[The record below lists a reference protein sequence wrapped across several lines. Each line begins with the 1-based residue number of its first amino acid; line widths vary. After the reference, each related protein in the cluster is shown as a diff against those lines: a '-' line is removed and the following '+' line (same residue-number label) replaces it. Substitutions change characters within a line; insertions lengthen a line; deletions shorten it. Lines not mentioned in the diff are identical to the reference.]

1 MGGGSGSTTTTM
13 ASTTTTITTESKPG
27 SLKFVIVDMIG
38 FYVTGSVTWEKSECA
53 ATSFRILPAS
63 RSLQN
68 TTIEYTET
76 CGKMMTIAGDSNGK
90 ACETFKTP
98 TAQPIST
105 FYVKTKTGAG
115 VGNCEFASNPKSP
128 FK

>member
-1 MGGGSGSTTTTM
+1 MDQQQLPWPHQTTT
-13 ASTTTTITTESKPG
+13 TTESKPG
-27 SLKFVIVDMIG
+27 TLKFVIVDMIG

-53 ATSFRILPAS
+53 ASSFKILPAA

-68 TTIEYTET
+68 TTIEYTES
-76 CGKMMTIAGDSNGK
+76 CGKMMTIGGDSNGK

-105 FYVKTKTGAG
+105 FYLKTKAGAG
-115 VGNCEFASNPKSP
+115 TGNCEFASNPKS
-128 FK
+128 F